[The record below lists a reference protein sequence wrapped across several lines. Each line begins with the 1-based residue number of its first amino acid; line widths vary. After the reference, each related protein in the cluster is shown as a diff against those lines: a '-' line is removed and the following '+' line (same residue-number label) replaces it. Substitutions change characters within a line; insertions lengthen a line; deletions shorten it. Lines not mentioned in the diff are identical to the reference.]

1 MENFSKEERS
11 YVMSR
16 VKSKDTA
23 PELLIR
29 KSLHRLGLRYK
40 LHDPKLDGKPDLVFP
55 KYHAVIF
62 IHGCFWH
69 GHNCGR
75 TGIPKNNREFWTE
88 KIERNRKNDNKHTIN
103 LIKAQ
108 WRTLIVW
115 ECAIQGKNKIKI
127 DDLVGLIRNWL
138 LSAETSGVI
147 QGRHL
152 S

>member
-1 MENFSKEERS
+1 MEKFSKEERS

-29 KSLHRLGLRYK
+29 KSIHRLGLRYK
-40 LHDPKLDGKPDLVFP
+40 LHDSKLPGKPDLVFP
-55 KYHAVIF
+55 KYHAVVF

-69 GHNCGR
+69 GHDCGR
-75 TGIPKNNREFWTE
+75 TGIPKNNREFWAE
-88 KIERNRKNDNKHTIN
+88 KIERNKRNDNKHITTLTN
-103 LIKAQ
+103 TK
-108 WRTLIVW
+108 WRALTVW

-127 DDLVGLIRNWL
+127 DDLAGLIRDWL
-138 LSAETSGVI
+138 LSGKIYGAIEGH
-147 QGRHL
+147 RL